1 MQRVVRKLNVK
12 VRFLVFVVLKLV
24 TSCRWNC
31 DLGKLSTILEM
42 KILRRQLEMHVFG
55 VIVKL

>member
-1 MQRVVRKLNVK
+1 MKCK
-12 VRFLVFVVLKLV
+12 SPFLVFVVLKFV
-24 TSCRWNC
+24 ASCRWNC

-42 KILRRQLEMHVFG
+42 KILPRQLYMHVFG